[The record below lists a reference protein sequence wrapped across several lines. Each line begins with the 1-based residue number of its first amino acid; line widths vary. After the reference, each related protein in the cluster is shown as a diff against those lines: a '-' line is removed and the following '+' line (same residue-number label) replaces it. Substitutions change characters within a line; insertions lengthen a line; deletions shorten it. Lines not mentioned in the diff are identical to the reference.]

1 MFGMLDYRA
10 YKLLWLICWPLRL
23 VMFVGSW
30 GAVFIA
36 IMISSSIDVLPL
48 YRIVIA
54 YAIWEG
60 FGIVLSILRWL
71 IFWFIKKCFFWTVD
85 IIPSKAESVVEAK
98 EVVVGGPMTWL
109 GKKFGADIGNWTDDD
124 TQEFSALMNI
134 RARWFFGS
142 NERVR
147 KRIRRFAEHYE
158 DTGQQPFDMTEKE
171 RTKLVADLDY
181 SWFEKAIINPIAFGA
196 IVKIVVIT
204 IAILSFNNSHT

>member
-36 IMISSSIDVLPL
+36 IMIGSSIDVIPL
-48 YRIVIA
+48 YRIAIA

-71 IFWFIKKCFFWTVD
+71 IFWFIKKCFFWLVD
-85 IIPSKAESVVEAK
+85 VIPSKGENMAEAK
-98 EVVVGGPMTWL
+98 EMVVGGPMAWM
-109 GKKFGADIGNWTDDD
+109 GKKFMADIGNWTDDD
-124 TQEFSALMNI
+124 TQEFAALMNV

-142 NERVR
+142 TERVR
-147 KRIRRFAEHYE
+147 KRIWRFADHYE
-158 DTGQQPFDMTEKE
+158 QTGQQPIEMTEKE
-171 RTKLVADLDY
+171 RNQLVADLDY

-196 IVKIVVIT
+196 TVKIVVIT
-204 IAILSFNNSHT
+204 IAILSLNNSHT

>member
-23 VMFVGSW
+23 AMLVASC

-36 IMISSSIDVLPL
+36 IMISSSLGIIPL
-48 YRIVIA
+48 FRIAVA
-54 YAIWEG
+54 YEIWEG
-60 FGIVLSILRWL
+60 LGIVLLIIRWA
-71 IFWFIKKCFFWTVD
+71 IFWFIKKCFFWIVD
-85 IIPSKAESVVEAK
+85 IVPSKAENVAEAK
-98 EVVVGGPMTWL
+98 EMVVGGPLTWM
-109 GKKFGADIGNWTDDD
+109 GKKFGADIGNWTADD
-124 TQEFSALMNI
+124 TQEFSALMNV

-158 DTGQQPFDMTEKE
+158 ETGQQPFDMTEKE
-171 RTKLVADLDY
+171 RNQLVADLDY

-204 IAILSFNNSHT
+204 IAIVSLDNSHS

>member
-36 IMISSSIDVLPL
+36 IMISSSIDVIPL

-71 IFWFIKKCFFWTVD
+71 IFWFIKKCFFWLVD
-85 IIPSKAESVVEAK
+85 IIPSKGEDVAQAK
-98 EVVVGGPMTWL
+98 EMVVGGPMTWM
-109 GKKFGADIGNWTDDD
+109 GKKFMHDIGNWTDDE
-124 TQEFSALMNI
+124 TEEFAALMNV

-142 NERVR
+142 TERVR
-147 KRIRRFAEHYE
+147 KRIWRFADHYE
-158 DTGQQPFDMTEKE
+158 QTGQQPIEMTEKE
-171 RTKLVADLDY
+171 RNQLVADLDY

-204 IAILSFNNSHT
+204 IAILSLNNSHA